1 MNCRSDAPLPDADQL
16 RADAARM
23 LEVAADLIGPDADT
37 LRRCAEALAV
47 LAGMVDPD
55 SPANREEARL
65 IYLAAERERL
75 RVLVDALDA
84 MQDRDARAEGGAT

>member
-16 RADAARM
+16 RADAARIA
-23 LEVAADLIGPDADT
+23 EVAADLIGPDADT

-47 LAGMVDPD
+47 LVGMVELAENAD
-55 SPANREEARL
+55 R
-65 IYLAAERERL
+65 LAAERDRL

-84 MQDRDARAEGGAT
+84 MQDRDGQAEGGAT